1 MQTDTEKR
9 SYIDYVILALKGF
22 CMGASDVVPGVSGGT
37 MAFILG
43 IYEEL
48 INAIK
53 SFDLRS
59 VRLLATLKIRMLLN
73 SISWQF
79 LLAVGFGILTAVF
92 TLARVLGWLL
102 QNRPVLVWS
111 FFLGLIIASVVSVSR
126 RIEKWGPLT
135 WVCLLGGT
143 TVTYFFVGVVPVET
157 PNTPWFIFLCG
168 AVAICAMILPGISGS
183 FMLVLLGKYQYV
195 LGAVNNRDF
204 AVLALVAAG
213 ACVGIILFSR
223 LLGWLLGK
231 YHDMMVAVL
240 TGLMLG
246 SLRKVWPW
254 KETVES
260 LVDINGKVIPL
271 VQANMLPEK
280 WTGEVTSALFL
291 VLTGLIIVILL
302 DRLGGGSA
310 GRIKK
315 QPNITQRRRGHRV
328 KHRQDLQD

>member
-1 MQTDTEKR
+1 MKNEVSRQFTAR
-9 SYIDYVILALKGF
+9 SFIDYLILALKGF

-59 VRLLATLKIRMLLN
+59 VQLLVTLKIRMLLN
-73 SISWQF
+73 RISWQF
-79 LLAVGFGILTAVF
+79 LLAVGIGILTAIS
-92 TLARVLGWLL
+92 TLSRVLGWLL
-102 QNRPVLVWS
+102 QNRPVLIWS
-111 FFLGLIIASVVSVSR
+111 FFLGLILASVVSVSR
-126 RIEKWGPLT
+126 RIEKWRPST
-135 WVCLLGGT
+135 CACLLGGIT
-143 TVTYFFVGVVPVET
+143 GTYLLVGLVPVAT
-157 PNTPWFIFLCG
+157 PNTPWFLFLCG
-168 AVAICAMILPGISGS
+168 AVAICAMILPGISGA

-204 AVLALVAAG
+204 VILALVAAG
-213 ACVGIILFSR
+213 ACVGIVLFSR

-231 YHDMMVAVL
+231 YHDMMVAIL

-260 LVDINGKVIPL
+260 LVDVHGKVVPL
-271 VQANMLPEK
+271 VQTNILPGQ
-280 WTGEVTSALFL
+280 WNGEVLAALFL
-291 VLTGLIIVILL
+291 MLAGLVMVLFL
-302 DRLGGGSA
+302 DLFTR
-310 GRIKK
+310 
-315 QPNITQRRRGHRV
+315 P
-328 KHRQDLQD
+328 

>member
-1 MQTDTEKR
+1 MQTDTENR
-9 SYIDYVILALKGF
+9 SIRDYVILALKGF

-43 IYEEL
+43 IYEDL

-53 SFDLRS
+53 SVDLRS
-59 VRLLATLKIRMLLN
+59 LQLLVTLRIRMLLN
-73 SISWQF
+73 SISWKF
-79 LLAVGFGILTAVF
+79 LLALGLGILTAIF
-92 TLARVLGWLL
+92 TLARVLEWLL

-111 FFLGLIIASVVSVSR
+111 FFLGLILASVVSVSR
-126 RIEKWGPLT
+126 RIEKWSLFA
-135 WVCLLGGT
+135 WVGLLGGMT
-143 TVTYFFVGVVPVET
+143 GTYFFVGIVPVET
-157 PNTPWFIFLCG
+157 PSTPWFIFLCG

-195 LGAVNNRDF
+195 LGAVNNGDF

-213 ACVGIILFSR
+213 ACVGIVFFSR
-223 LLGWLLGK
+223 LLGWLLEK
-231 YHDMMVAVL
+231 YHDVMVAVL

-260 LVDINGKVIPL
+260 LVDMNGKVIPL

-280 WTGEVTSALFL
+280 WTGEVTAAFL
-291 VLTGLIIVILL
+291 LMLAGLVIVIVL
-302 DRLGGGSA
+302 DRLGG
-310 GRIKK
+310 R
-315 QPNITQRRRGHRV
+315 
-328 KHRQDLQD
+328 

>member
-1 MQTDTEKR
+1 MQPNTEKK
-9 SYIDYVILALKGF
+9 SFIDYVTLASKGF

-48 INAIK
+48 IQAIK

-59 VRLLATLKIRMLLN
+59 LQLLVTLKIGMLLN
-73 SISWQF
+73 RISWRF
-79 LLAVGFGILTAVF
+79 LLAVGFGILTAIF

-111 FFLGLIIASVVSVSR
+111 FFLGLILASVVSVSR
-126 RIEKWGPLT
+126 RVERWTLFV
-135 WVCLLGGT
+135 WACLFGGT
-143 TVTYFFVGVVPVET
+143 IGTYFLVGIVPVET
-157 PNTPWFIFLCG
+157 PSTSWFIFLCG

-195 LGAVNNRDF
+195 LNAVNNRDV
-204 AVLALVAAG
+204 AVLALVSAG
-213 ACVGIILFSR
+213 AGVGIVLFSR
-223 LLGWLLGK
+223 LLGWLLAR
-231 YHDMMVAVL
+231 YHDMMVALL

-260 LVDINGKVIPL
+260 VANTDGKIIPV
-271 VQANMLPEK
+271 VQANILPER
-280 WTGEVTSALFL
+280 WSGEVTAALFL
-291 VLTGLIIVILL
+291 MLAGLAVVILL
-302 DRLGGGSA
+302 DRFGGGPA
-310 GRIKK
+310 GRIQK
-315 QPNITQRRRGHRV
+315 NN
-328 KHRQDLQD
+328 